1 MERIVLQ
8 RHFHNGIL
16 VRSIGLAALK
26 FPTYRDT
33 KQGSASSGSSV
44 GVLVLVPDLLTVREA
59 SILGDDAKEAYL
71 YTTYIKSS
79 MFSIHFISPGM
90 GRIQWELLKD
100 PLQSCRVDRA
110 PHG

>member
-44 GVLVLVPDLLTVREA
+44 GVLVLVPDILTVREA
-59 SILGDDAKEAYL
+59 SILGDDAKEALFIYYL
-71 YTTYIKSS
+71 YQVFYVQYPFYLSRDGQDT
-79 MFSIHFISPGM
+79 M
-90 GRIQWELLKD
+90 GAVERPFAKL
-100 PLQSCRVDRA
+100 S
-110 PHG
+110 G